1 MGEDIQGPW
10 LDRRTGQT
18 VMVRDMIMDGDTMCI
33 ISEVGQI
40 EPEIFQQ
47 YFVKVGDDVTGG
59 GNVLPEA
66 NAGSIMSIINQGLD
80 KDEQIKITP
89 PRQQPI
95 QQPIQQQSHKQ
106 VKPIQYIST
115 ASVEVKNE
123 PCNDYVTTLIKKVI
137 DKHPIHE
144 MLAVVLAEDKLPIN
158 EFNML
163 INTFDVS
170 ISDIC
175 SYIVSNIDKERI
187 MEPIKQAIERLI
199 SSDEDK

>member
-10 LDRRTGQT
+10 LDRRTGRT
-18 VMVRDMIMDGDTMCI
+18 VMVRDMIMDGDTMCV
-33 ISEVGQI
+33 ISEIGQI
-40 EPEIFQQ
+40 DPEEFQQ
-47 YFVKVGDDVTGG
+47 YYIKVGDDVAGG

-66 NAGSIMSIINQGLD
+66 NAGSIMSMINQGLD
-80 KDEQIKITP
+80 KDEQIKIAP
-89 PRQQPI
+89 PR

-106 VKPIQYIST
+106 VKPIQHIST

-187 MEPIKQAIERLI
+187 MEPIKQTIERLI
-199 SSDEDK
+199 SSDENK